1 MISTRI
7 RGGLGNQL
15 FQYCAGRALGL
26 RLGVD
31 LSLDL
36 RDYDTP
42 KAFKVGLDHF
52 NISVV
57 PPAGLPAA
65 KEDGAMRALS
75 KILRGG
81 GLQTYREASLGYD
94 TGYGALGDNTHLKG
108 YWQSERY
115 FQDVESQIRADLQI
129 ITPPNVQNSE
139 MLAEIS
145 QCAGVSLHIRRGD
158 YVSNEKFN
166 AAHGTCDLG
175 YYERAAAFVAE
186 QVETPV
192 FYAFSDDPAWVA
204 DHLKLPF
211 EVRYV
216 GHNDGDTN
224 YEDLR
229 LMAACQHQ
237 IIANSSFSWW
247 GAWLNSNPNKI
258 VVAPT
263 QWYADRDKQ
272 NPDILPKTWLTV

>member
-15 FQYCAGRALGL
+15 FQYCAGRALAL
-26 RLGVD
+26 RHGVD

-36 RDYDTP
+36 RDYDRP

-52 NISVV
+52 NITTV
-57 PPAGLPAA
+57 PPENLPPS
-65 KEDGAMRALS
+65 KEDGVIKLVS
-75 KILRGG
+75 KLLRGG
-81 GLQTYREASLGYD
+81 GMKTYRETSMGYD
-94 TGYGALGDNTHLKG
+94 TGYERLGDNTHLKG

-115 FQDVESQIRADLQI
+115 FWDVAAQIREDLQI
-129 ITPPNVQNSE
+129 VTPPNAKNAE

-145 QCAGVSLHIRRGD
+145 GCTAVSLHIRRGD
-158 YVSNEKFN
+158 YVSNEKYN
-166 AAHGTCDLG
+166 AAHGTCDLN
-175 YYERAAAFVAE
+175 YYERAAGFVAE
-186 QVETPV
+186 QVEAPV
-192 FYAFSDDPAWVA
+192 IYAFSDDPAWVA
-204 DHLKLPF
+204 ENLKLPF

-229 LMAACQHQ
+229 LMAACKHH

-247 GAWLNSNPNKI
+247 GAWLNPDPAKTVI
-258 VVAPT
+258 APT
-263 QWYADRDKQ
+263 RWYADPDKT
-272 NPDILPKTWLTV
+272 NPDILPESWLTI